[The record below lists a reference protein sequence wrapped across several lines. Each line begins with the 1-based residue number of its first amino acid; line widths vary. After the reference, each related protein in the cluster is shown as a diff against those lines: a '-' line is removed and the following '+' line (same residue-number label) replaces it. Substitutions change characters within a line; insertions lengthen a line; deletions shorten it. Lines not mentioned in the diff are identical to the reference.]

1 MTVKAV
7 VFDFGGVLI
16 DWSPEYLYRKLIPD
30 EAERRWFLTHVC
42 GMDWVVRQ
50 DGGQTIEEGTA
61 ERIALFPE
69 HEALIRAFYAR
80 WHEMIGGELADGAA
94 LVDALD
100 ARGVPLLLVRADVSV
115 CVGELPRAAAFQ
127 GHRRVRPREAREAR
141 SGDLPR
147 DARADRTASAGHR
160 AARARFHRRQREERG
175 GRGRARLARDSS
187 HERRG
192 DAGAAARAGRAWLT
206 ARVMRGDARRC
217 GGAARRRREP
227 VRGDLRRAV
236 RRRWRA

>member
-100 ARGVPLLLVRADVSV
+100 ARGVPLFGLTNWSAQTFPYAWENFPVLRRFRDIVVSGRVKLAKPDPAIYREMHARIEPHLPGIAPHELVFIDDNAKN
-115 CVGELPRAAAFQ
+115 AAA
-127 GHRRVRPREAREAR
+127 
-141 SGDLPR
+141 
-147 DARADRTASAGHR
+147 AGETCSR
-160 AARARFHRRQREERG
+160 
-175 GRGRARLARDSS
+175 
-187 HERRG
+187 
-192 DAGAAARAGRAWLT
+192 
-206 ARVMRGDARRC
+206 
-217 GGAARRRREP
+217 
-227 VRGDLRRAV
+227 
-236 RRRWRA
+236 